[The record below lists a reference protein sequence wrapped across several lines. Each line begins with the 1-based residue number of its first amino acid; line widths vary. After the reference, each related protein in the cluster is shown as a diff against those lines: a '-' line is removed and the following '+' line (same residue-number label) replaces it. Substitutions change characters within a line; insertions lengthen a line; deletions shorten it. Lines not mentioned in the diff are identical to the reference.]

1 MKKII
6 FLLPLFLL
14 LFSAC
19 KSDDNATTKGTSV
32 VKATI
37 NGVEKTFNTVT
48 VVRSN
53 IHSSETYLVTASI
66 NNDPNETFKFN
77 IYTEYP
83 TDSHDFLSSIDYFKN
98 NITYYI
104 INSGKDGNLVVTYFG
119 DRTYKGNF
127 SANLFGDDNKS
138 VKITNGS
145 FEIYY

>member
-6 FLLPLFLL
+6 FLLPIFLL

-19 KSDDNATTKGTSV
+19 KSDDDTNSKGTSV

-37 NGVEKTFNTVT
+37 DGVEKTFNTIN
-48 VVRSN
+48 VVRSSM
-53 IHSSETYLVTASI
+53 HSSETYLVTASI
-66 NNDPNETFKFN
+66 NNNPNETFKFN
-77 IYTEYP
+77 IYAENP
-83 TDSHDFLSSIDYFKN
+83 SDSHDFLYSIDYFKN
-98 NITYYI
+98 NTTYSVRDQ
-104 INSGKDGNLVVTYFG
+104 NDGNVVITHFG

-127 SANLFGDDNKS
+127 SVNLFGGNNMQQ